1 MCEESGGGEA
11 SFISSSSSS
20 SSLHSPR
27 LSLHRT
33 SQPAREHHT
42 MAIRLRLS
50 RHALT
55 RNNPSYSLV
64 ATRSSSRPT
73 AQPLEHLG
81 DYSPV
86 PTIQPAPSRSP
97 NGRTRPVAEWGASQ
111 FAPRTAHAQVG
122 VKQCTW
128 NLDRV
133 RFWLSQ
139 GAIPSK
145 SVERL
150 LVQAGVLG
158 PSPRPPPSSPPPLG
172 PALTLPLS
180 YTQTPTRGQ
189 HRPAPASSCRGNGAS
204 TRPSGPQRRSAARCL
219 SRSDESATAWTSSSG
234 GTRAGACTRC
244 RARESGAVSIA
255 SDPGS

>member
-1 MCEESGGGEA
+1 
-11 SFISSSSSS
+11 
-20 SSLHSPR
+20 
-27 LSLHRT
+27 
-33 SQPAREHHT
+33 

-81 DYSPV
+81 DYSPIPV
-86 PTIQPAPSRSP
+86 IQPQPSRSP
-97 NGRTRPVAEWGASQ
+97 NGRTRPAHEWGASQ

-122 VKQCTW
+122 VKQCSW

-150 LVQAGVLG
+150 LVQAGVLDTN
-158 PSPRPPPSSPPPLG
+158 P
-172 PALTLPLS
+172 
-180 YTQTPTRGQ
+180 
-189 HRPAPASSCRGNGAS
+189 RPAPTGTGLVMSR
-204 TRPSGPQRRSAARCL
+204 QRRINEAVRAAEKQRGEVPVAQ
-219 SRSDESATAWTSSSG
+219 R
-234 GTRAGACTRC
+234 
-244 RARESGAVSIA
+244 
-255 SDPGS
+255 